1 MHQKFQNAYQV
12 FGRSY
17 ITELLHNLN
26 ETPQKRNIAM
36 KNIIAEADIR
46 IADPV
51 GGSYRVVKQQCADLS
66 RLQWKVAQQELELQQ
81 LRRQVNANVAMA
93 QPSLYQEQGNIVPP
107 RTRQEQGYRNLG
119 EQIGNA
125 SQGQGNFAQGFHAPL
140 HQGEGNFVQGYG
152 QRIRQEQASIDAQ
165 SRAYV
170 HPPSPSSSTASSR
183 T

>member
-1 MHQKFQNAYQV
+1 MHQKFKNAYQV

-17 ITELLHNLN
+17 ITKLLHNLN
-26 ETPQKRNIAM
+26 ETPQKRNVAM
-36 KNIIAEADIR
+36 KNIIAEADSR

-93 QPSLYQEQGNIVPP
+93 QPSLYQEQGY
-107 RTRQEQGYRNLG
+107 QNLG

-125 SQGQGNFAQGFHAPL
+125 NQGQGNLL